1 MNMNF
6 DLDALR
12 SIVTGAD
19 LGSFA
24 QAAVQLGRSQSAI
37 SMQLKK
43 VEQQTGTQLFARKG
57 RGLIPTPAG
66 EILIAYAR
74 QLLALNDEAATALGA
89 TTASTPVRIGM
100 PQDFFEDV
108 MPATLTA
115 FSHEHPNMQ
124 VNIRVGENHKMYDDV
139 KAGRLDGAIA
149 FFEEGNTNEG
159 KLLCRL
165 PIQWLTHETYLNK
178 PAAEH
183 LALIMFDHPC
193 LFRKVALAACEKSK
207 KSWRMAVT
215 TPSLPYIWSSLR
227 SGLGIAVR
235 CEHQIPQDIICVDK
249 EFGLPKLPFIELRLL
264 QSPIASESAVE
275 LCEMLESETNKLVD
289 SSY

>member
-1 MNMNF
+1 MNF

-43 VEQQTGTQLFARKG
+43 VEQQTGTQLFTRKG
-57 RGLIPTPAG
+57 RGLVPTPAG
-66 EILIAYAR
+66 EVLIAYAR

-89 TTASTPVRIGM
+89 TTASTPVGIGM

-115 FSHEHPNMQ
+115 FSREHPNMQ
-124 VNIRVGENHKMYDDV
+124 VNIRVGENHKMYDHV
-139 KAGRLDGAIA
+139 KTGRLDGAIA
-149 FFEEGNTNEG
+149 FFEEGSTSEG
-159 KLLCRL
+159 MLIGRL
-165 PIQWLTHETYLNK
+165 PIHWLTHETYLRK
-178 PAAEH
+178 PIEQH

-193 LFRKVALAACEKSK
+193 LFRRIALAACEKAK

-235 CEHQIPQDIICVDK
+235 CGHQIPKDIVRIDK
-249 EFGLPKLPFIELRLL
+249 ELDLPKLPRIELRLL
-264 QSPIASESAVE
+264 QSPIASESAIE
-275 LCEMLESETNKLVD
+275 LCEILKAEANRLVD
-289 SSY
+289 SAS